1 MIKREDLVAAAAVG
15 LLQYRQIDPLLVFLL
30 QRDVRI
36 KRQALLAQTS
46 VWQGGVN
53 SWLSC
58 LAGLLG
64 IVTVTLFAVLFSSRD
79 AQSFGVGGLFL
90 GTALYGAST
99 FSRRCSAGRTCGC
112 SATVPVRGPF
122 QAPFAS
128 TPRTRNLYF
137 TRWLRRR
144 SW

>member
-30 QRDVRI
+30 QQDVRI
-36 KRQALLAQTS
+36 KRQALLAQTP
-46 VWQGGVN
+46 VWRGGVN

-79 AQSFGVGGLFL
+79 AQSFGVVGLFL
-90 GTALYGAST
+90 CTALYGFST
-99 FSRRCSAGRTCGC
+99 FGVVSWFNKRGVCRRIRVLAAITITSLPLAMFALQKVAG
-112 SATVPVRGPF
+112 
-122 QAPFAS
+122 
-128 TPRTRNLYF
+128 
-137 TRWLRRR
+137 
-144 SW
+144 

>member
-36 KRQALLAQTS
+36 KRQALLTRTP
-46 VWQGGVN
+46 VWRGGVN
-53 SWLSC
+53 SWLFC

-79 AQSFGVGGLFL
+79 AQSFGVGGLFFC
-90 GTALYGAST
+90 TALYGVST
-99 FSRRCSAGRTCGC
+99 FGVVSWFNRRGVCRRIRVLAAITITSLPLAM
-112 SATVPVRGPF
+112 
-122 QAPFAS
+122 FA
-128 TPRTRNLYF
+128 LQKVVG
-137 TRWLRRR
+137 
-144 SW
+144 

>member
-46 VWQGGVN
+46 VWHGGVN

-99 FSRRCSAGRTCGC
+99 FGVVSWFNRRGVCRRIRVLAAITITSLPLAMFALQKVAG
-112 SATVPVRGPF
+112 
-122 QAPFAS
+122 
-128 TPRTRNLYF
+128 
-137 TRWLRRR
+137 
-144 SW
+144 

>member
-99 FSRRCSAGRTCGC
+99 FSVVSWFNRRGVCRRIRVLAAITITSLPLAIFALQKVAG
-112 SATVPVRGPF
+112 
-122 QAPFAS
+122 
-128 TPRTRNLYF
+128 
-137 TRWLRRR
+137 
-144 SW
+144 